1 MGAKQGSEKPAGV
14 DPFGWLGPWGE
25 AWLDAWQR
33 SVLFLDVLRRR
44 GNQHLEHMA
53 KPAPHVL
60 TFEGELVVDG
70 RKLARPVNYGLVAI
84 VPPEGVEIDPNK
96 RPFVVVD
103 PRAGHGPGIGGF
115 KADSEI
121 GVALEAGHPCY
132 FVGFTPAPMPGQ
144 TIPDVLDAC
153 ALFLERVI
161 ERHPE
166 AEGRP
171 CVIGNCQA
179 GWMMAMVA
187 ALRPELFGP
196 LILAGSPLSYW
207 AGVHGVNPMRYSGGL
222 LGGSWLA
229 ELSSDLGAG
238 TFDGAHLVANFESLN
253 PANTLWTKQY
263 NLWSKIDTEAP
274 RYLGFERWWGGHVL
288 LNAEEIRFIVEELFI
303 GNRLATAEILLPDE
317 RRIDLAAIRS
327 PILCFCS
334 KGDDITPP
342 QQALGWITDR
352 YGSEQEIVAA
362 GQTIV
367 YAIHESIGHLGIFV
381 SGKVAAK
388 EHREFASNID
398 LVDCLPPGLYEA
410 VMIPKNASTANPEL
424 AQGDYV
430 VRFERRGLADIR
442 ALGGNDAEDERR
454 FAAVARLSQVN
465 TALYRRFLQPLVR
478 ATANAET
485 AAALRDLHPARLPYT
500 LFSDLN
506 PFLRPVAELAERV
519 RAERRPAAPDNPV
532 VAAREQVAKA
542 IGESLETWGRLRDAM
557 MEAGFHAI
565 YGSPLVQALAGLDVS
580 ETVLR
585 PRPGRGPAEAAR
597 IARRIEELRGRIAEG
612 GLREAVIRAVVWVGM
627 AERVADERAFESIR
641 RIRAA
646 LPEAVPLAAFK
657 AALREQFLMLLIDE
671 EAAVAAIGELVSRSD
686 ASDRAAA
693 MEIVR
698 RIATAPGEPEG
709 EKAERLARIEVLF
722 GAAGDAAPRVRRAQG
737 GKR

>member
-103 PRAGHGPGIGGF
+103 PRAGHGPGVGGF

-166 AEGRP
+166 AEGLP

-207 AGVHGVNPMRYSGGL
+207 AGVHGVNPMRYTGGL

-367 YAIHESIGHLGIFV
+367 YAIHESVGHLGIFV

-410 VMIPKNASTANPEL
+410 VMIPKDDATANPEL

-465 TALYRRFLQPLVR
+465 TALYRRFLQPMVR

-519 RAERRPAAPDNPV
+519 RTERRPAAPDNPF

-565 YGSPLVQALAGLDVS
+565 YGSPLVQALAGLDGS

-641 RIRAA
+641 RIRAE

-671 EAAVAAIGELVSRSD
+671 EAAVAAIGELVARSD

-722 GAAGDAAPRVRRAQG
+722 GTAGDAAPRVRRAQG